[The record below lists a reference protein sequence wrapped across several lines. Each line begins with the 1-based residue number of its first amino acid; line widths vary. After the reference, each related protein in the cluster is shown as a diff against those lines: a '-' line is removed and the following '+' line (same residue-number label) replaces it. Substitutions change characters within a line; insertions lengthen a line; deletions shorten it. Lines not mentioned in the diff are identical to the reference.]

1 MEGEKETREK
11 SCQSFGINR
20 ARTMIDAFDLFSL
33 CTPAGPAASTNRV
46 IEISITHRSPPLLS
60 PSLPPS
66 SLSIESE
73 GGRTVVRVGEEWIL
87 FSLSLLSSSPPPP
100 ALDPS
105 NDAEKSFELQ
115 LPGGGEDR
123 GAKLKGM

>member
-1 MEGEKETREK
+1 
-11 SCQSFGINR
+11 
-20 ARTMIDAFDLFSL
+20 MIDAFDLFSL

-100 ALDPS
+100 PS
-105 NDAEKSFELQ
+105 IHRTMLKNL
-115 LPGGGEDR
+115 LNYNYLGEGR
-123 GAKLKGM
+123 TEGQS

>member
-1 MEGEKETREK
+1 
-11 SCQSFGINR
+11 
-20 ARTMIDAFDLFSL
+20 MIDAFDLFSL

-73 GGRTVVRVGEEWIL
+73 GGRTVVREVGVVGEEWIL
-87 FSLSLLSSSPPPP
+87 FSLSLLSSFLSPPPSIHRTM
-100 ALDPS
+100 LK
-105 NDAEKSFELQ
+105 NL
-115 LPGGGEDR
+115 LNYNYLGEGR
-123 GAKLKGM
+123 TEGQS